1 MKMAPKFKF
10 ESIKLVAGLGNLG
23 EPYAR
28 TYHNAG
34 RLVVAELA
42 NVPEKDFKSSK
53 DYLSYRGANHTF
65 IIPRTFMNASGP
77 AIKSALH
84 AFRAKPLE
92 LLVVHD
98 DADLALGTTRLH
110 YGRGSAGHRGVESVI
125 AAIGTKNFWRLRIGV
140 RPSPRRSTSE
150 GGPPHQ
156 KVNAGDFVLKPMP
169 REARDIIIAAVERF
183 RDRFFVATGGGDVTL
198 RTRE

>member
-10 ESIKLVAGLGNLG
+10 DAIKLVAGLGNPG
-23 EPYAR
+23 ERYAR

-42 NVPEKDFKSSK
+42 NVPEKDFKSLK
-53 DYLSYRGANHTF
+53 DYLSYRGADHTF
-65 IIPRTFMNASGP
+65 VIPRTFMNASGP

-84 AFRAKPLE
+84 AFRAKPRE

-140 RPSPRRSTSE
+140 RPPLLRDKKADE
-150 GGPPHQ
+150 PCLP
-156 KVNAGDFVLKPMP
+156 AGRFVLKPMP
-169 REARDIIIAAVERF
+169 REARDTIIAAVERF
-183 RDRFFVATGGGDVTL
+183 FTATGGDDVTL

>member
-10 ESIKLVAGLGNLG
+10 EAIKLVAGLGNPG

-34 RLVVAELA
+34 RLVIAELA

-53 DYLSYRGANHTF
+53 NYLSYRGTDHTF
-65 IIPRTFMNASGP
+65 VIPRTFMNASGP

-84 AFRAKPLE
+84 AFRAKPRE

-140 RPSPRRSTSE
+140 RPPLLRDKKADE
-150 GGPPHQ
+150 
-156 KVNAGDFVLKPMP
+156 FVLKPMP
-169 REARDIIIAAVERF
+169 REARDITIAAVERF
-183 RDRFFVATGGGDVTL
+183 RDRFFVVAGAGDVTL